1 MWSVLVY
8 IHWNPDCVLRNLP
21 ASLTWQINSRRRLF
35 IICLGA
41 LSDFDKPATPS
52 AKKVITQ
59 SQNPD
64 DQKVAETNT
73 TESHVHDEKEPNEDE
88 LSKIF
93 AESFAEAAADLE
105 EAMKNMGG
113 AQDADFM
120 ANLNQLASSAQQA
133 ASKGI
138 IWALCGWYMIS
149 WRNGQRSACVH
160 RVMETCELWMHE
172 RSVRVARGVASRVRL

>member
-1 MWSVLVY
+1 MADDDELDELLDS
-8 IHWNPDCVLRNLP
+8 
-21 ASLTWQINSRRRLF
+21 
-35 IICLGA
+35 A

-59 SQNPD
+59 RQNQD

-105 EAMKNMGG
+105 EAMKKMGG

-138 IWALCGWYMIS
+138 NMSSLWMVYDQLKEWS
-149 WRNGQRSACVH
+149 TLSVH
-160 RVMETCELWMHE
+160 PSSYGSMRVMN
-172 RSVRVARGVASRVRL
+172 AREK